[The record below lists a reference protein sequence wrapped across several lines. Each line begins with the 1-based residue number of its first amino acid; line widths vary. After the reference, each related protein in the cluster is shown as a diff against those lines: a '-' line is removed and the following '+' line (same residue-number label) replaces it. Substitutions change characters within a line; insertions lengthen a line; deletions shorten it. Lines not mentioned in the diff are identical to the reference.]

1 MSEIRASG
9 LTKKFGDFTAVK
21 GISLDVPKGGIFGFL
36 GPNGSGKSTT
46 VKMLTGLLQPTA
58 GEISVAGCVPRA
70 GDIESRRVIGV
81 LPEGN
86 ALFHS
91 VTLLEHLRMSG
102 PLYGLSREETESRAR
117 QLLETLD
124 LWQVRDTYAD
134 EASFGM
140 AKKCSLAM
148 ALLHN
153 PRVLFL
159 DEPFEGID
167 PASGRAIKDLLQM
180 LKSKGVTV
188 FLTSHIL
195 EIAQQLVDSFAII
208 MSGSIV
214 CHQTMEETQA
224 AGLTLEDL
232 YFQHVGRPEI
242 GEWAWLG

>member
-1 MSEIRASG
+1 VTEIHARG
-9 LTKKFGDFTAVK
+9 LTKKFGTFTAVNN
-21 GISLDVPKGGIFGFL
+21 ISLEIPKGGIFGFL

-58 GEISVAGCVPRA
+58 GEISVAGHVPRA
-70 GDIESRRVIGV
+70 GDIESRRVVGV

-102 PLYGLSREETESRAR
+102 PIYGLSREETEGRAR
-117 QLLETLD
+117 QLLEALD
-124 LWQVRDTYAD
+124 LWPVRDTYAD
-134 EASFGM
+134 QASFGM
-140 AKKCSLAM
+140 GKKCALAM
-148 ALLHN
+148 AMLHN

-167 PASGRAIKDLLQM
+167 PASGRNIKDLLQM
-180 LKSKGVTV
+180 LARKGVTI

-195 EIAQQLVDSFAII
+195 EIAQNLVDSFAII
-208 MSGSIV
+208 MNGEIV
-214 CHQTMEETQA
+214 CRQTMQEA
-224 AGLTLEDL
+224 ALAGHTLEDL
-232 YFQHVGRPEI
+232 YFQHVGRPDI